1 MKHRIARIILIVFVI
16 IIACILFFACGLK
29 STKAESS
36 HTETIEYEL
45 YVLDA
50 NGFGSNSRLIFYNN
64 YKVKSENIDG
74 KQEYGN
80 GNVVVTYNTTDGT
93 QIFFAN
99 NGITIISPKGHR
111 ESFTQGYMRRIGDNV
126 QRWRKRIIQTT

>member
-1 MKHRIARIILIVFVI
+1 MKRKVARIILIVFVI

-50 NGFGSNSRLIFYNN
+50 DAYSRNGFGSSGLTLYNN

-126 QRWRKRIIQTT
+126 QR